1 MPVATLTARVSPTH
15 PHQERRAGGEAEA
28 QGNGGAPASIAAAPG
43 GGQDGD
49 DVEVEYVVAPT
60 VPPDADE
67 ATAAAFADVYSA
79 FTRRAVFG
87 RDAAAAA
94 EADEQAAL
102 QAAGAPADGEAQAA
116 GDGAAGGGAGENED
130 EEEDDGGVSRKQLK
144 LLRRLSLAE
153 LKLRAPR
160 PEIVEQWDCSAA
172 DPVLTV
178 HLKAVRNSVPVPRH
192 WSQKRKYLQG
202 KRGVEKPP
210 WQLPD
215 FLAATGIGKVRDA
228 YAEKQE
234 ATGLKGKGHDKM
246 TAKLGRID
254 IDYQLLHDA
263 FFKHQ
268 TKPRLSAW
276 GEVYFEGKEFEMP
289 VKKRAPGGEL
299 SAELREALGMPPG
312 APPPWLIN
320 QQRYGPPPSYPL
332 LKIPGLSA
340 PIPPGA
346 QWGYHPG
353 GWGRPPVD
361 EAGRPLY
368 GDVWDMGT
376 AGDGHGAFVSALD
389 GGGVDKA
396 VRWGDVEPALEEEES
411 EPEGDDEDEEGGDGD
426 ADADG
431 AAADDHE
438 AVDAAALAAGTAS
451 TVSSLVSG
459 LETPSEVDVRKAGP
473 RQLYSVLEQREAHVG
488 ATSLMGAS
496 HTYVVPPAGAPAA
509 PTSAAAAAKRA
520 GIVPGD
526 GGAAMGTGAVLTLQP
541 EELEAGMSDAELA
554 ARYEAAQKAQVAAAR
569 GEDFSDLVAEQAV
582 KQKRKA
588 DAKSTKDKDKD
599 AKRFKF

>member
-1 MPVATLTARVSPTH
+1 VV
-15 PHQERRAGGEAEA
+15 
-28 QGNGGAPASIAAAPG
+28 
-43 GGQDGD
+43 
-49 DVEVEYVVAPT
+49 VEYVAAP
-60 VPPDADE
+60 VLPPDADE
-67 ATAAAFADVYSA
+67 AITAAFTQVFSA
-79 FTRRAVFG
+79 FNKRALFG

-94 EADEQAAL
+94 EADEQAL
-102 QAAGAPADGEAQAA
+102 AAANAAPAGGDAA
-116 GDGAAGGGAGENED
+116 EGRDGAAANGGDAGHGSD
-130 EEEDDGGVSRKQLK
+130 GEEEDEDGGVSRKQLK
-144 LLRRLSLAE
+144 LLRRLSLAD

-160 PEIVEQWDCSAA
+160 PDIVEQWDCSAA

-202 KRGVEKPP
+202 KRGVEKPA

-228 YAEKQE
+228 YAEKQD
-234 ATGLKGKGHDKM
+234 AQGLKGKSHERM
-246 TAKLGRID
+246 TAKMGRID

-268 TKPRLSAW
+268 TKPRLSPW
-276 GEVYFEGKEFEMP
+276 GDVYFEGKEFEVP
-289 VKKRAPGGEL
+289 VRRRAPGGEL
-299 SAELREALGMPPG
+299 SPELRDALGMPPG

-340 PIPPGA
+340 AIPPGA

-361 EAGRPLY
+361 ETGRPLY
-368 GDVWDMGT
+368 GDVWGMGG
-376 AGDGHGAFVSALD
+376 AGGGAGFVSALD

-396 VRWGDVEPALEEEES
+396 VRWGDVDPALEEEE
-411 EPEGDDEDEEGGDGD
+411 EGDGDEDEGGADGSDGD
-426 ADADG
+426 EGADEG
-431 AAADDHE
+431 TAAAD
-438 AVDAAALAAGTAS
+438 VDEAALAAGTAS
-451 TVSSLVSG
+451 TISSLVSG
-459 LETPSEVDVRKAGP
+459 LETPSEVDVRKAGAAP
-473 RQLYSVLEQREAHVG
+473 KALYSVLEQREAHVS

-496 HTYVVPPAGAPAA
+496 HTYVVPPAGGAGGAGVA
-509 PTSAAAAAKRA
+509 VGAAAAARRA
-520 GIVPGD
+520 GMGIAEGS
-526 GGAAMGTGAVLTLQP
+526 AAGAVLTLQP
-541 EELEAGMSDAELA
+541 EELEAGVDDAELA
-554 ARYEAAQKAQVAAAR
+554 SRYEAAQRAQVAAAR
-569 GEDFSDLVAEQAV
+569 GEDFSDLVAEQAA

-588 DAKSTKDKDKD
+588 DAKGAKDKEKD

>member
-1 MPVATLTARVSPTH
+1 MTPSNRTH
-15 PHQERRAGGEAEA
+15 ALHAHQERRAGGEPAA
-28 QGNGGAPASIAAAPG
+28 QSNGKAPSSIAAAPG
-43 GGQDGD
+43 GGESGD

-60 VPPDADE
+60 LPPDADE

-87 RDAAAAA
+87 RDAAAAD
-94 EADEQAAL
+94 EADAQAAL
-102 QAAGAPADGEAQAA
+102 QAVAPSAEGDTQAA
-116 GDGAAGGGAGENED
+116 GEGGGAGGGEDD
-130 EEEDDGGVSRKQLK
+130 EEEEDGGVSRKQLK

-160 PEIVEQWDCSAA
+160 PDIVEQWDCSAA

-192 WSQKRKYLQG
+192 WGQKRKYLQG

-228 YAEKQE
+228 YAEKQD
-234 ATGLKGKGHDKM
+234 AQGLKGKGHERM

-299 SAELREALGMPPG
+299 SPELREALGMPPG

-376 AGDGHGAFVSALD
+376 AREGHGTFVSPLD
-389 GGGVDKA
+389 GGGVDKTA
-396 VRWGDVEPALEEEES
+396 RWGDVEPALEESES
-411 EPEGDDEDEEGGDGD
+411 EPEGEDDEDAAGEEGAEG
-426 ADADG
+426 
-431 AAADDHE
+431 E
-438 AVDAAALAAGTAS
+438 ELEPVDAAALAAGTAS

-473 RQLYSVLEQREAHVG
+473 RQLYSVLEQREAHVS

-496 HTYVVPPAGAPAA
+496 HTYVVPPAGAAA
-509 PTSAAAAAKRA
+509 ASGAAAAAKRA
-520 GIVPGD
+520 GIAA
-526 GGAAMGTGAVLTLQP
+526 GGEGAGAMGTGAVLTLQP
-541 EELEAGMSDAELA
+541 EELEAGIGDAELA
-554 ARYEAAQKAQVAAAR
+554 SRYEAAQRASVAAAR

-588 DAKSTKDKDKD
+588 DAKGKEKEKD